1 MGYTRHILVTD
12 ATADRLLLERIARRD
27 QTAVAELYDR
37 HCRVLYGIALRILR
51 SASDAEDVLQD
62 VFVRVWTRAD
72 SYDERLGAPGAWL
85 TRIARNRAIDK
96 LRSRVAR
103 GDTRQP
109 SVEDVNAAERT
120 TASDRPSP
128 EAEAEQSRTRSD
140 IHGALAELPVEQR
153 ALIEAAFFD
162 GYTHSELAERFGLPL
177 GTVKTRIR
185 SGMLAMRQRLEHV
198 V

>member
-1 MGYTRHILVTD
+1 MTD

-27 QTAVAELYDR
+27 ATAVAELYDR
-37 HCRVLYGIALRILR
+37 HSRMLYGVALRILR
-51 SASDAEDVLQD
+51 TASDAEDVLQD

-85 TRIARNRAIDK
+85 TRIARNRAIDR
-96 LRSRVAR
+96 LRSRAAR
-103 GDTRQP
+103 GDTPRSSP
-109 SVEDVNAAERT
+109 DEVAAAERT
-120 TASDRPSP
+120 TGSNQPSP
-128 EAEAEQSRTRSD
+128 EAAAAQSQTRD
-140 IHGALAELPVEQR
+140 GIRGALATLPDEQR
-153 ALIEAAFFD
+153 ILIEAAFFE
-162 GYTHSELAERFGLPL
+162 GFTHSELAERFGLAL

>member
-1 MGYTRHILVTD
+1 MGNSRAVSD

-27 QTAVAELYDR
+27 ATAVAELYDR

-96 LRSRVAR
+96 LRSRVTR
-103 GDTRQP
+103 GDAHQP
-109 SVEDVNAAERT
+109 TEDQVTAAERT
-120 TASDRPSP
+120 AVSDQPSP
-128 EAEAEQSRTRSD
+128 EAVTEQSRTRD
-140 IHGALAELPVEQR
+140 DVRGALAGLPDEQR
-153 ALIEAAFFD
+153 RLIEAAFFE

>member
-1 MGYTRHILVTD
+1 LWDTRSAVTD
-12 ATADRLLLERIARRD
+12 GTADRLLLERIARRD
-27 QTAVAELYDR
+27 ATAVAELYDR

-96 LRSRVAR
+96 LRARATR
-103 GDTRQP
+103 GDAHPP
-109 SVEDVNAAERT
+109 SLDELNALERT
-120 TASDRPSP
+120 TVSDQPSP
-128 EAEAEQSRTRSD
+128 ETTAEQSQTRHD
-140 IHGALAELPVEQR
+140 IRGALALLPDEQR
-153 ALIEAAFFD
+153 TLIEAAFFE
-162 GYTHSELAERFGLPL
+162 GYTHSELADRFGLPL

>member
-1 MGYTRHILVTD
+1 VTD

-37 HCRVLYGIALRILR
+37 HCRLLYGIALRILR

-96 LRSRVAR
+96 LRARAAR
-103 GDTRQP
+103 GDTHQP
-109 SVEDVNAAERT
+109 SPEDMQAAERT
-120 TASDRPSP
+120 TAADQPSP
-128 EAEAEQSRTRSD
+128 EAAAEQSRTRSD
-140 IHGALAELPVEQR
+140 VRSALAELPDEQR
-153 ALIEAAFFD
+153 TLIEAAFFE
-162 GYTHSELAERFGLPL
+162 GFTHSELAERFNLPL

-185 SGMLAMRQRLEHV
+185 SGMLAMRGRLEHAV
-198 V
+198 

>member
-1 MGYTRHILVTD
+1 VTD

-27 QTAVAELYDR
+27 ATAVAELYDR

-51 SASDAEDVLQD
+51 TASDAEDVLQD

-96 LRSRVAR
+96 LRSRASR
-103 GDTRQP
+103 GDVHQP
-109 SVEDVNAAERT
+109 SQEEVDAAERT
-120 TASDRPSP
+120 TVSDQPSP
-128 EAEAEQSRTRSD
+128 EAAAAHAQTRD
-140 IHGALAELPVEQR
+140 EIRGALAMLPDEQR
-153 ALIEAAFFD
+153 ALIEAAFFE